1 MKKTPKIIFFVIALS
16 MISLFYSI
24 IIYAADGWHKND
36 SEQWVYYK
44 NETQVKKQW
53 ISDAAGHWFY
63 LNNSGI
69 MVTAAS
75 VSIDGT
81 YYLFDENGYMQ
92 SGGWCSISKT
102 NPSNGNVSITW
113 YYADNNGKLYTD
125 GWYQIEGASF
135 YFAKDGRAT
144 RGGVVTIADK
154 KYFVDRDKGKLGAG
168 GGWFSVEAV
177 RNLPTEAPR
186 TTWYYAA
193 GEDGSLLY
201 DGWKIIDGAQFY
213 FGKSGNVTRNGII
226 TVDSK
231 KYYIDTEKGCLGEG
245 GGWFSVDTTDAEGN
259 TTTRNYYA
267 NMDWSLLYDGWYAVD
282 GVEQYFDKACV
293 NYKNRWFTLDGQK
306 VFVDATGARQQPGWF
321 SVAGVNANGVEYT
334 NWYYLDADLNI
345 PSEGFH
351 EMDGHI
357 YFFDKSGLNY
367 RKRWY
372 VDGEARRYY
381 FDEDGYLQNSGWFSI
396 TTENATTGIQ
406 TVTWYYAESDGSCL
420 LNGFHEIDDK
430 TYYFSTAGGSFRKR
444 WLVDEK
450 KRRRYFNEDGY
461 MEQNSWFATESTS
474 TITGPATLDMSEEE
488 ITTAKLIWYYADE
501 NGYAVTSDK
510 IVVDGKEYKL
520 NANGTMFT
528 GWERLKGTTDY
539 YYYKEDGSKAYGWQL
554 IKNPDS
560 NETIYNMYTK
570 HYGDLVWFYFD
581 PAENGRV
588 TRSGKSFGEQ
598 TIDGR
603 KYCTNKRGMIQ
614 YGWAS
619 CNGGNSMRDF
629 NYFMP
634 VETGGV
640 SSVTDGSTVNGDEL
654 HSKGKDG
661 FLPGE
666 KVTNQW
672 IWAEAPYQ
680 MTDID
685 KSATWYYITASGSA
699 ERADIGKIQLKN
711 IGGWHA
717 FDEYGRTYSGFGYQT
732 SRNLSVR
739 NVYYFDVDNYNTAVT
754 GIREIEIN
762 GIKETFRFN
771 ANGEGV
777 TGVYEN
783 YLYYKGRRQTG
794 NGVRGVSYAINE
806 EKEERQRIV
815 TYLVDGT
822 GKIVPNA
829 SGLES
834 NGITWS
840 SDDSGIVIGHSAD
853 SEMARTISSSDM
865 QVFIGGVS

>member
-1 MKKTPKIIFFVIALS
+1 
-16 MISLFYSI
+16 
-24 IIYAADGWHKND
+24 
-36 SEQWVYYK
+36 
-44 NETQVKKQW
+44 
-53 ISDAAGHWFY
+53 
-63 LNNSGI
+63 
-69 MVTAAS
+69 
-75 VSIDGT
+75 
-81 YYLFDENGYMQ
+81 
-92 SGGWCSISKT
+92 
-102 NPSNGNVSITW
+102 
-113 YYADNNGKLYTD
+113 
-125 GWYQIEGASF
+125 
-135 YFAKDGRAT
+135 
-144 RGGVVTIADK
+144 
-154 KYFVDRDKGKLGAG
+154 
-168 GGWFSVEAV
+168 
-177 RNLPTEAPR
+177 
-186 TTWYYAA
+186 
-193 GEDGSLLY
+193 
-201 DGWKIIDGAQFY
+201 
-213 FGKSGNVTRNGII
+213 
-226 TVDSK
+226 
-231 KYYIDTEKGCLGEG
+231 
-245 GGWFSVDTTDAEGN
+245 
-259 TTTRNYYA
+259 
-267 NMDWSLLYDGWYAVD
+267 
-282 GVEQYFDKACV
+282 
-293 NYKNRWFTLDGQK
+293 
-306 VFVDATGARQQPGWF
+306 
-321 SVAGVNANGVEYT
+321 
-334 NWYYLDADLNI
+334 
-345 PSEGFH
+345 
-351 EMDGHI
+351 
-357 YFFDKSGLNY
+357 
-367 RKRWY
+367 
-372 VDGEARRYY
+372 
-381 FDEDGYLQNSGWFSI
+381 
-396 TTENATTGIQ
+396 
-406 TVTWYYAESDGSCL
+406 
-420 LNGFHEIDDK
+420 
-430 TYYFSTAGGSFRKR
+430 
-444 WLVDEK
+444 
-450 KRRRYFNEDGY
+450 
-461 MEQNSWFATESTS
+461 MERNSWFATESTS
-474 TITGPATLDMSEEE
+474 TITGLATLDMSEEE

-501 NGYAVTSDK
+501 NGYTVTSDK

-570 HYGDLVWFYFD
+570 HYGDLVWFYFN

-588 TRSGKSFGEQ
+588 SRSAKSFGEQ

-640 SSVTDGSTVNGDEL
+640 SSVINGSTVNGDEL

-685 KSATWYYITASGSA
+685 KSATWYYITASGSV
-699 ERADIGKIQLKN
+699 ERADNRKIQLKN
-711 IGGWHA
+711 IDGLHA
-717 FDEYGRTYSGFGYQT
+717 FDEHGRTYSGFGYQT
-732 SRNLSVR
+732 SRNLSVS

-762 GIKETFRFN
+762 GIKEIFCFN

-806 EKEERQRIV
+806 EKEESQRIV

-834 NGITWS
+834 NGIAWS

-853 SEMARTISSSDM
+853 NEMARTISSSDM
-865 QVFIGGVS
+865 QIFIGDIS